1 MANNPTK
8 SSSKNSSS
16 SSGEKEQKSKYKPY
30 GFDDF
35 TKDFVEFGKEWIPG
49 YKTYI
54 GSVSDPNYTIAKAG
68 DDLSKDF
75 VPFYNLYRNGDT
87 SPADYLL
94 EALLLGSP
102 YAKKLANKVSKFS
115 DKAKLYFF
123 GDKPKNV
130 TTIKPKD
137 TGIKLNSN
145 NASTGINTDLYDFTP
160 EELSDINYNVG
171 SFFDERAKVRNE
183 AADDAKKLFGMEK
196 DLDVVNQK
204 AKMLDDFEKA
214 TGGKY
219 QVLVDPT
226 GNRFYTMM
234 DETPYRIYGEQVVPY
249 DPRLGKAKLT
259 PMTRE
264 EMDEMVFNKNTKHLE
279 PNPAYDPRMLIPELE
294 ENYKNAVTKF
304 NKKLKS
310 NSHLYD
316 IDLYKNG
323 SRLSKILEQLL
334 DE

>member
-1 MANNPTK
+1 MSNNPTK
-8 SSSKNSSS
+8 SSSKSSS
-16 SSGEKEQKSKYKPY
+16 SSKSEKEQNSKYKPY
-30 GFDDF
+30 SFDDF
-35 TKDFVEFGKEWIPG
+35 NKDFVEFGKEWIPG

-54 GSVSDPNYTIAKAG
+54 GAVSNPNYTLAQAG
-68 DDLSKDF
+68 DDLSRDF
-75 VPFYNLYRNGDT
+75 VPFYNLYRNGNT
-87 SPADYLL
+87 SPADYLF

-102 YAKKLANKVSKFS
+102 YAKKLAKKVSKFS
-115 DKAKLYFF
+115 DKAKTYFL

-130 TTIKPKD
+130 STINV
-137 TGIKLNSN
+137 TGN
-145 NASTGINTDLYDFTP
+145 NFSAKAPTAMNTDFYEFTP
-160 EELSDINYNVG
+160 EELAETNYNLG

-183 AADDAKKLFGMEK
+183 AADDARKLYNMEK
-196 DLDVVNQK
+196 DLDAVNQK

-249 DPRLGKAKLT
+249 DPRLGEAKLT
-259 PMTRE
+259 PMTRN
-264 EMDEMVFNKNTKHLE
+264 EMDELVFNKDTKHLE

-304 NKKLKS
+304 NKKIKD

-316 IDLYKNG
+316 IDFYKNG